1 MKHLLAT
8 IVLSLSIASLTSA
21 SAFADSRSKI
31 VVALDS
37 ESSLETKINGT
48 WSVNTPN
55 AVLCYSG
62 RNCTGDYLGL
72 MFFTLCRNSGKSCD
86 LDGRGRCHNF

>member
-1 MKHLLAT
+1 MKHLLT
-8 IVLSLSIASLTSA
+8 VFIFLLIAPLVSA
-21 SAFADSRSKI
+21 SAFADSTSKGD
-31 VVALDS
+31 VGLVS
-37 ESSLETKINGT
+37 ESSLETKTNGT

-62 RNCTGDYLGL
+62 RNCTGEYLGL